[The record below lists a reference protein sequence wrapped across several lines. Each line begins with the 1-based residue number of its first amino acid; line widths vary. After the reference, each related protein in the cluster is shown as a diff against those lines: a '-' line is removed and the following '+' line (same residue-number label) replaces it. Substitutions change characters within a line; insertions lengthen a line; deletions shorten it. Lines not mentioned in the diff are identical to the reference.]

1 MTVGYLQSSVDGHII
16 IVDPHIISQI
26 IGVPV
31 LQQSTSPYNEVV
43 LPSSLDDLWE
53 FIQVVPQGEEL
64 ATSIRIGALSAPHRI
79 LAKIVQHNLWPVI
92 RRNDLILKRAQFV

>member
-43 LPSSLDDLWE
+43 LPSSLDDL
-53 FIQVVPQGEEL
+53 
-64 ATSIRIGALSAPHRI
+64 
-79 LAKIVQHNLWPVI
+79 
-92 RRNDLILKRAQFV
+92 